1 MFERFTASARRVVV
15 LSQGEA
21 RSLQHDHVSPLHLL
35 LGVATTEDGTAGTV
49 LASLEITPE
58 DIRRQAVSK
67 YGRGEGEPEGHIRFS
82 DEGKKVFEN
91 ALRESMGLDHSY
103 IGTEHMLLGLIA
115 DSSATDVL
123 TEAGAQP
130 DAVREAVMKRL
141 SSAAG
146 AEPAEP

>member
-15 LSQGEA
+15 LSQDEA
-21 RSLQHDHVSPLHLL
+21 RSLRHDHVGPLHLL

-49 LASLEITPE
+49 LASLEVTPE

-67 YGRGEGEPEGHIRFS
+67 YGRGESEPEGHIQFS

-91 ALRESMGLDHSY
+91 ALRESMGLDHNY

-115 DSSATDVL
+115 DSWAGDVL
-123 TEAGAQP
+123 TRAGAQP